1 MKSKIIFFLAISA
14 VVTLSFTFSSVSKA
28 DKKSKE
34 VATEKQASNAPAG
47 GFASEDKF

>member
-1 MKSKIIFFLAISA
+1 MKTKIIVFLAVSA
-14 VVTLSFTFSSVSKA
+14 IITLSFTFSSVNKA

-34 VATEKQASNAPAG
+34 VVTEKQVSNEPTG